1 MPRNRQS
8 HVTHSAEETRAL
20 AAQVAATLEPGAV
33 LCLHGDLGAG
43 KTCFVQGVA
52 QGLGIRRSVG
62 SPTFTLINEYRGRL
76 PLAHIDLYR
85 VRGAADAFGLG
96 LEDYLSHYDGIV
108 AIEWAERVAEL
119 LVGPLDRHAVGR
131 AVGLALHARRVADIG
146 YTKRAR
152 ANLTARAR
160 SGC

>member
-20 AAQVAATLEPGAV
+20 AAQVATTLEPGAE

-119 LVGPLDRHAVGR
+119 LPEESWHIHLTPAASDNAREIVIDRPAP
-131 AVGLALHARRVADIG
+131 
-146 YTKRAR
+146 
-152 ANLTARAR
+152 
-160 SGC
+160 